1 MATPTRNGGTN
12 GAANKGNKFADA
24 GAPRA
29 VSSAP
34 WAARSSPRSTSP

>member
-24 GAPRA
+24 GAA
-29 VSSAP
+29 AGGFVAP